1 MTNNKSTL
9 AGKMTQYRWIICAM
23 LFFATTVNYLD
34 RQVLSLTWDEFIKPE
49 FHWNE
54 YHYGLITSIFS
65 IVYAVCMLFAGR
77 FIDWMG
83 TKQGYLWA
91 IGVWSMGACM
101 HALCGIATEAWVG
114 LPDAAALRAVEAG
127 SALAATIAM
136 VSMYFF
142 IAARCILALGEAG
155 NFPAAIKV
163 TAEYFPKK
171 DRAYATSIFNAGASI
186 GALFAP
192 LTIPLL
198 AKAWGWEMA
207 FIVIGAL
214 GFVWMGFW
222 VFMYK
227 KPSDHPKVNAAE
239 LEYIEQDQHE
249 VVDGETVGKE
259 QEGEKISFWR
269 TLSFKQTWAFAFGK
283 FMTDGVWWFFLFWT
297 PSYLNSQFGIK
308 MSEGLGVALI
318 FTLYAITMLS
328 IYGGK
333 LPTIIINK
341 TGLNPYA
348 ARMRA
353 MLIFAFIPL
362 LVLLAQPMG
371 TISPWFPIILIGLG
385 GAAHQSWSAN
395 IFSTIG
401 DMFPKSAIA
410 TVTGI
415 GGMAGGVGSMILQW
429 FAGWLFVYAD
439 ETAMQFMGFEGKP
452 AGYFVVFCICA
463 VAYLI
468 GWIVMKTLVPKYKP
482 IVLD

>member
-9 AGKMTQYRWIICAM
+9 AGKMTQYRWVICAM

-83 TKQGYLWA
+83 TKKGYLWA

-114 LPDAAALRAVEAG
+114 LPDAA
-127 SALAATIAM
+127 
-136 VSMYFF
+136 
-142 IAARCILALGEAG
+142 
-155 NFPAAIKV
+155 
-163 TAEYFPKK
+163 
-171 DRAYATSIFNAGASI
+171 
-186 GALFAP
+186 ALFAP

-259 QEGEKISFWR
+259 QDGEKISFWR

>member
-1 MTNNKSTL
+1 MNAAERAYIN
-9 AGKMTQYRWIICAM
+9 QDI
-23 LFFATTVNYLD
+23 
-34 RQVLSLTWDEFIKPE
+34 
-49 FHWNE
+49 
-54 YHYGLITSIFS
+54 
-65 IVYAVCMLFAGR
+65 
-77 FIDWMG
+77 
-83 TKQGYLWA
+83 
-91 IGVWSMGACM
+91 
-101 HALCGIATEAWVG
+101 EA
-114 LPDAAALRAVEAG
+114 DAAAGLV
-127 SALAATIAM
+127 
-136 VSMYFF
+136 
-142 IAARCILALGEAG
+142 
-155 NFPAAIKV
+155 
-163 TAEYFPKK
+163 
-171 DRAYATSIFNAGASI
+171 
-186 GALFAP
+186 
-192 LTIPLL
+192 
-198 AKAWGWEMA
+198 
-207 FIVIGAL
+207 
-214 GFVWMGFW
+214 
-222 VFMYK
+222 
-227 KPSDHPKVNAAE
+227 AAE
-239 LEYIEQDQHE
+239 APAR
-249 VVDGETVGKE
+249 KM
-259 QEGEKISFWR
+259 SFVECMKYR
-269 TLSFKQTWAFAFGK
+269 QTWAFAFGK

-308 MSEGLGVALI
+308 TSEGLGIALI

-429 FAGWLFVYAD
+429 FAGWLFVHAE
-439 ETAMQFMGFEGKP
+439 ETNMTYMGFEGKP

-468 GWIVMKTLVPKYKP
+468 GWIVMKALVPKYAFS
-482 IVLD
+482 IRLCFRRLSYFSASCSVILVLSSHFSSFFYVYYFI